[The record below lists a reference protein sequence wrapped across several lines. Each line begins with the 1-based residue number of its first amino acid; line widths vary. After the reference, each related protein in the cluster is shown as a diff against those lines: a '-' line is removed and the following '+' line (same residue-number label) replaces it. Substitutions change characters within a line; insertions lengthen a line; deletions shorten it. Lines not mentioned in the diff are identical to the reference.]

1 MKLYHGSNMEIE
13 RIDLQMSRPNK
24 DFGQG
29 FYLTADRAQALRMG
43 EQKVRQNG
51 GRPVVNVYEFDEK
64 YLNDERL
71 KVKTFDAYTEEWA
84 RFILA
89 NRDRRTQER
98 VHEYDIIVGPIADD
112 QVGLQ
117 LFRYMRHYIDLRT
130 LIENLKFVRLTIQ
143 YYFGTERAVQLLKKL

>member
-13 RIDLQMSRPNK
+13 RIDLQKSRPNK
-24 DFGQG
+24 DSGQG

-64 YLNDERL
+64 CLNDERL

-98 VHEYDIIVGPIADD
+98 VHEYDIVVGPIADD

>member
-64 YLNDERL
+64 CLNDERL